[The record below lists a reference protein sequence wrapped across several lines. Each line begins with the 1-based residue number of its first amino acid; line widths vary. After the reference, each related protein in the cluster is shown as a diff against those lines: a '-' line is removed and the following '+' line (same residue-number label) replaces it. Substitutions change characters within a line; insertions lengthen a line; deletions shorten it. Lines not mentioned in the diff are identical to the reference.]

1 MSRLRPWAMPLLAAA
16 LLAGCASR
24 PLVWERDSDGAR
36 ASEAEL
42 RECHQQAVAQVNRS
56 PVYAFGLGLGFG
68 GWYGP
73 RPWWPGWGLGLGY
86 HPGWSVSRLEA
97 VQDLTAFCMR
107 VRGYRLVELPEPPP
121 SEEAPAAPTD
131 AKPPLRP

>member
-1 MSRLRPWAMPLLAAA
+1 MRRLRSRVMPVVAAA

-24 PLVWERDSDGAR
+24 PLVWERASDGAR

-56 PVYAFGLGLGFG
+56 PSYAFGLGLGFG

-73 RPWWPGWGLGLGY
+73 RPWWPGWGLGFGY
-86 HPGWSVSRLEA
+86 HPGWGVSRLEA

-107 VRGYRLVELPEPPP
+107 VRGYRLVELPGPPP
-121 SEEAPAAPTD
+121 AEEAPDASADPT
-131 AKPPLRP
+131 PLRP